1 MSELG
6 GGAMDLNIMEDLL
19 NAVEDEEMPSVAD
32 LDNLIY
38 LNQDEKP
45 ELSGSG
51 EADNDPLVQ
60 LHLAEFTPDPRYQTN
75 LDDVRVD
82 VTNAR
87 ARIRIKVDGKQKLG
101 ISMDRIA
108 DIAVDAILAELR
120 KEAV

>member
-6 GGAMDLNIMEDLL
+6 GGAMELNIMEDLL
-19 NAVEDEEMPSVAD
+19 RAEEDEEMPSVAD

-45 ELSGSG
+45 ELHGGGDAST
-51 EADNDPLVQ
+51 DPLVQ
-60 LHLAEFTPDPRYQTN
+60 LHLAEFTPDPRYDTN

-82 VTNAR
+82 VTDAR
-87 ARIRIKVDGKQKLG
+87 ARIRIKVGGEQKLS
-101 ISMDRIA
+101 ISMDRMA